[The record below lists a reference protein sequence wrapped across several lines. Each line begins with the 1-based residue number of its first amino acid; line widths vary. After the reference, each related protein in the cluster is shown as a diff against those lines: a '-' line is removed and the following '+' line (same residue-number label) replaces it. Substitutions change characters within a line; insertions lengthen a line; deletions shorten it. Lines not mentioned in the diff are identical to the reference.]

1 MTSNLDMTV
10 ISVCVVHQ
18 ITHRLQLAATAS
30 KLLLRTLH
38 LSGNEIWR
46 LTACL
51 KV

>member
-10 ISVCVVHQ
+10 IIVFVVHQ
-18 ITHRLQLAATAS
+18 ITHRLATTAS

-46 LTACL
+46 VTACL
-51 KV
+51 TV